1 MGPTTRKKGSGVTPQ
16 SVRESCQSS
25 SPSRDQVRPCGS
37 SPPVPEIPTPV
48 PDSRPPK
55 TWGDK
60 RFIAEIRL
68 RKGAALQ
75 QGRAQKKGHDLAS
88 SPVPLKEPATGD
100 VVSRRRAPP
109 FGSVASNA
117 SSGKEKKG
125 RGRERRERKKKRGKG
140 EEREGEK
147 EREKGE
153 LKIKRTNEDE
163 M

>member
-25 SPSRDQVRPCGS
+25 SPSSDQVRPCGS

-125 RGRERRERKKKRGKG
+125 ERKREEKRKKKRGKKRKG
-140 EEREGEK
+140 KGREGTS
-147 EREKGE
+147 
-153 LKIKRTNEDE
+153 RTTS
-163 M
+163 